1 MKRKNRVIPKQRR
14 YTARYPAAIPQS
26 ILMELGTI
34 KSDTEL
40 VESSQNGTFCMA
52 VASPGLNIMQ
62 ATMVPNNSMI
72 AYIILLDDEFL
83 HDGHALQQRPQA
95 ALPQQQANYIKKG
108 IRIYQQN
115 K

>member
-1 MKRKNRVIPKQRR
+1 
-14 YTARYPAAIPQS
+14 
-26 ILMELGTI
+26 
-34 KSDTEL
+34 
-40 VESSQNGTFCMA
+40 MA

-95 ALPQQQANYIKKG
+95 ALPQQQANWAALQIPNTAPILFFHLY
-108 IRIYQQN
+108 
-115 K
+115 